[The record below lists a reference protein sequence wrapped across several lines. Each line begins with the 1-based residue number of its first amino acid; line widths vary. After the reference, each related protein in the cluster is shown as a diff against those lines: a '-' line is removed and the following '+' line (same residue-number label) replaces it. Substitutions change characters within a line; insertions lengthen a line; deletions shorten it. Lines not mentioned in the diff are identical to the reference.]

1 MCYIIIHIFCATY
14 NSFEKINAA
23 RGKKQKTQT
32 PAQKDWKM
40 EGDVRWHGSIY
51 TEMIIFL
58 IVLNP
63 RKVQFQPAETLEKGH
78 KNEHKSLYFRGLNTK
93 L

>member
-32 PAQKDWKM
+32 LAQKDWKM
-40 EGDVRWHGSIY
+40 EGDVRWHASIY

-63 RKVQFQPAETLEKGH
+63 RKMQFQPPEMA
-78 KNEHKSLYFRGLNTK
+78 KNHQKQAVWTGVGGG
-93 L
+93 